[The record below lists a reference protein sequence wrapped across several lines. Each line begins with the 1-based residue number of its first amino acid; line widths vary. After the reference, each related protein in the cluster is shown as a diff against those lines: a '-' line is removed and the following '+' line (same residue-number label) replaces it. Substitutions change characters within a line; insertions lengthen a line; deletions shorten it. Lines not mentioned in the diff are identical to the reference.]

1 MNKQN
6 DFYSAKGINRKF
18 ISKKDFNYEFYKSK
32 NNKHWT
38 NNFAIMME
46 QLIINIMTSRKFSFN
61 QFYITGNPIG
71 EEVKSRVLEKMII
84 QFIDKY
90 DETKSDNIFAFASAM
105 IYRWIIK
112 YTHQV
117 IREGYNDDLYVITKS
132 YNGTDEEERIYFVS
146 LK

>member
-1 MNKQN
+1 MKKPNS
-6 DFYSAKGINRKF
+6 FYDAKGTARKF
-18 ISKKDFNYEFYKSK
+18 IDKKEFNLEFYRSK
-32 NNKHWT
+32 NNKYWT

-46 QLIINIMTSRKFSFN
+46 QLITNIMTSNKFSFN
-61 QFYITGNPIG
+61 QFHITGNPIG
-71 EEVKSRVLEKMII
+71 EEVKSRVLEKMIV

-117 IREGYNDDLYVITKS
+117 IRAGYNDDLYVITKPS
-132 YNGTDEEERIYFVS
+132 NGTDEEERIYFVS